1 MKNKG
6 DAYENLFLLFKRDGV
21 PPNMVVDRSKEQT
34 LGSLRKKCQ
43 EASCHMNHTEPYSPW
58 ILQAKG
64 TNKETKDVDGKKIVQ
79 AGAPTQMWD
88 DTLEIEAY
96 VRSYI
101 AMYFYMLKEDVP
113 DTLMLDGTS
122 DISQI
127 CEYRFYD

>member
-1 MKNKG
+1 M
-6 DAYENLFLLFKRDGV
+6 
-21 PPNMVVDRSKEQT
+21 
-34 LGSLRKKCQ
+34 
-43 EASCHMNHTEPYSPW
+43 
-58 ILQAKG
+58 QAKG

-113 DTLMLDGTS
+113 DTLMLDRIS
-122 DISQI
+122 DISQL
-127 CEYRFYD
+127 CEYGFYD